1 MSRGFTLVE
10 IVVVLAILGITAAAV
25 VPAFA
30 RIAPDDELTRAT
42 RRLDNLIATARD
54 AALERAVAVELAFV
68 PETDRYWIRLG
79 DGVTLDSGVITSD
92 GSVRLWSSAP
102 RPRIRFNA
110 VGTVDGDTL
119 GLLGPSG
126 AAAVL
131 IDRWTGSIPR
141 RRRGIGSRRRG
152 DPWHRAGARGIHDR
166 RTGAGPRGCDYRAAA
181 RRLESTSGL
190 PRARDVRR
198 AIHELSLDRDAA
210 PPVR

>member
-25 VPAFA
+25 VPAFT

-42 RRLDNLIATARD
+42 RRLDNLIATARA
-54 AALERAVAVELAFV
+54 AALERAMPVELAFV

-131 IDRWTGSIPR
+131 IDRWTGSIR
-141 RRRGIGSRRRG
+141 VDSR
-152 DPWHRAGARGIHDR
+152 
-166 RTGAGPRGCDYRAAA
+166 
-181 RRLESTSGL
+181 
-190 PRARDVRR
+190 
-198 AIHELSLDRDAA
+198 
-210 PPVR
+210 